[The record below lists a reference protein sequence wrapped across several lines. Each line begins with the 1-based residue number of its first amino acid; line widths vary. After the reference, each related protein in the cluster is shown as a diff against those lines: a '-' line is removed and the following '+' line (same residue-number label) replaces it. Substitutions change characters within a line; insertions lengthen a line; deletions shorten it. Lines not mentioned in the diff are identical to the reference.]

1 VPDYNPRIMAET
13 AVIRAANW
21 QDWEGRVVGGQYQ
34 LLQLLESTDE
44 SGLYLT
50 KFDGAAAAIK
60 LLRAGAPEAGAQ
72 VASWNLASRLSHPHL
87 VRIFDVGT
95 WHADEELD
103 MHFAVMEHCEE
114 NLADVLRVRPLT
126 PDEARVMLAPT
137 LDAIEYLHGQ
147 GVVYGNLNPT
157 NVRARG
163 DQLKLASEGLRL
175 NGEAAGSYSANPYG
189 APERASSFSGDIWS
203 LGMMLCESLTKQLPP
218 RDKDGSPQL
227 PQNLPDPFD
236 ATVKQCLAV
245 DREKRISIGGIRNFL
260 HRPAVDVQLKP
271 PVTQPQASP
280 VDLRL
285 VRSAT
290 PGRAMKDAPEERR
303 SAPWMDRRHLV
314 IGALALLLLTAILI
328 GVRVTHSRPAN
339 KVTPAVISSTSGAA
353 TRERRS
359 AEAPRGVAPVPGA
372 SGAVLQRV
380 MPDVAEKARSTING
394 TVKVKVLVQVDAEGR
409 VTVAGLG
416 AKSPSAYF
424 GKKSLDAARQW
435 TFSAPVRE
443 GRAQSSQWIIRF
455 EFRRSGTRAA
465 AQMTSPA

>member
-1 VPDYNPRIMAET
+1 MPNYNPRIMAET

-50 KFDGAAAAIK
+50 KFDGVAAAIK
-60 LLRAGAPEAGAQ
+60 LLRADAPEASSQ
-72 VASWNLASRLSHPHL
+72 VASWKLANRLYHPHL
-87 VRIFDVGT
+87 VRILNVGT

-126 PDEARVMLAPT
+126 PEEARIMLAPT

-147 GVVYGNLNPT
+147 GVVYGNLNPA

-175 NGEAAGSYSANPYG
+175 NSEAASSYSAGPYG
-189 APERASSFSGDIWS
+189 APERTSSFSGDIWS
-203 LGMMLCESLTKQLPP
+203 LGMMLCESLTKQLPA

-227 PQNLPDPFD
+227 PQNIPAPFD
-236 ATVKQCLAV
+236 AIMRQCLAV
-245 DREKRISIGGIRNFL
+245 DREKRISISGIRNL
-260 HRPAVDVQLKP
+260 LERPAVEVKLHPEPASQSQPSPMDVQM
-271 PVTQPQASP
+271 
-280 VDLRL
+280 
-285 VRSAT
+285 VRSA
-290 PGRAMKDAPEERR
+290 PPARAADEVAKQTR
-303 SAPWMDRRHLV
+303 SAAWMDRRHLM
-314 IGALALLLLTAILI
+314 IGALGLLLLMAILI
-328 GVRVTHSRPAN
+328 GVRGSHSKPAE
-339 KVTPAVISSTSGAA
+339 KVAPSVGSSSGSAA
-353 TRERRS
+353 QDSRS
-359 AEAPRGVAPVPGA
+359 AEPRHRLAPVASA

-380 MPDVAEKARSTING
+380 MPDIATKARSTING
-394 TVKVKVLVQVDAEGR
+394 TVKVKVLVQVDAQGR

-424 GKKSLDAARQW
+424 GKKALDAARQW
-435 TFSAPVRE
+435 TFSAPIRD
-443 GRAQSSQWIIRF
+443 GHAQPSQWVIRF

-465 AQMTSPA
+465 AQMSSPS

>member
-1 VPDYNPRIMAET
+1 M
-13 AVIRAANW
+13 
-21 QDWEGRVVGGQYQ
+21 VGGQYQ
-34 LLQLLESTDE
+34 VLQLLESTDE

-50 KFDGAAAAIK
+50 KFGGAPAAIR
-60 LLRAGAPEAGAQ
+60 LLRADARQTSAQ
-72 VASWNLASRLSHPHL
+72 VASWKLASRLSHPHL

-147 GVVYGNLNPT
+147 GVVYGNLNPA

-175 NGEAAGSYSANPYG
+175 NGEEAGSYSSSAYG
-189 APERASSFSGDIWS
+189 APERASSLSGDIWS
-203 LGMMLCESLTKQLPP
+203 LGMMLCESLTKQLPA
-218 RDKDGSPQL
+218 RDKDDSPQL
-227 PQNLPDPFD
+227 PQNIPAPFD
-236 ATVKQCLAV
+236 AIVQQCLAV
-245 DREKRISIGGIRNFL
+245 DREKRISISGIRNL
-260 HRPAVDVQLKP
+260 LRRPAVDVKLKP
-271 PVTQPQASP
+271 SVTQPQAIP
-280 VDLRL
+280 VDVRM

-290 PGRAMKDAPEERR
+290 PARAKEDAPQK
-303 SAPWMDRRHLV
+303 APPSWMDRRHLV
-314 IGALALLLLTAILI
+314 IGALALLLLTATLI
-328 GVRVTHSRPAN
+328 GVRVAQSKPAG
-339 KVTPAVISSTSGAA
+339 KVTPVVSSSASGAA

-359 AEAPRGVAPVPGA
+359 AEAPRHGVSSPGT

-380 MPDVAEKARSTING
+380 MPDIAAKARSTING
-394 TVKVKVLVQVDAEGR
+394 TVKVKVLVQVDAQGR

-424 GKKSLDAARQW
+424 GKKALDAARQW
-435 TFSAPVRE
+435 TFSAPVRD
-443 GRAQSSQWIIRF
+443 GHAQTSQWIIRF